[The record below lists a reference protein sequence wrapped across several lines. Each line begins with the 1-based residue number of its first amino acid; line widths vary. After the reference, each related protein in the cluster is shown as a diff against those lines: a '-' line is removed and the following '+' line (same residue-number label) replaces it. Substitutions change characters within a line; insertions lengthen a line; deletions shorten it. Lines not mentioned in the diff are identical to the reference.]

1 MVLHIH
7 MLFIQQEDSSTEHR
21 LTKTKF
27 DINSKKC
34 VCLSNEVT
42 EMRISEWVG
51 YLSESQLRVY
61 MAKSRQ
67 ISLLECIYNMYS
79 DPTINIKSVTKKR
92 TLNCWQT
99 FRHENSLVHGFVE
112 QYLDAEPPPSCKCTK
127 ASSQQPRRGLL

>member
-27 DINSKKC
+27 DINSHKC
-34 VCLSNEVT
+34 LYLSNGVT

-51 YLSESQLRVY
+51 YFSESQLRVY

-79 DPTINIKSVTKKR
+79 DPTINIKSVTKI
-92 TLNCWQT
+92 
-99 FRHENSLVHGFVE
+99 ENI
-112 QYLDAEPPPSCKCTK
+112 K
-127 ASSQQPRRGLL
+127 LLANLSP